1 MKSLTVRERYSAR
14 YNDYLCSMAEN
25 LEKDIRANVGS
36 YARIDRVCVRPKSVT
51 RFCAKAK
58 KREDGK
64 LKYSDPIRQIQD
76 QLGAR
81 IITYYPEDVDRVS
94 GIVEKYYTPIE
105 KQNIIP
111 DSEREFG
118 YEGKH
123 YIMFVPD
130 AILPGAAVGSIPK
143 FFELQI
149 RTLFQHAWA
158 EAEHDLGYKPTQ
170 PLKFEERRKIAFT
183 AAQAWG
189 ADTIFQ
195 ELFSHFSEKK
205 TAKE

>member
-1 MKSLTVRERYSAR
+1 MKSASVKERYSAR
-14 YNDYLCSMAEN
+14 YKSYLCSIAEK
-25 LEKDIRANVGS
+25 LEKDIRDNVGS
-36 YARIDRVCVRPKSVT
+36 YPRIDRVCARPKSIL

-58 KREDGK
+58 KRENGK

-76 QLGAR
+76 QVGAR
-81 IITYYPEDVDRVS
+81 IVTYYPEDIERLS
-94 GIVEKYYTPIE
+94 AIVEQYYRPIE
-105 KQNIIP
+105 KQNIVP

-123 YIMFVPD
+123 YIMFIPD
-130 AILPGAAVGSIPK
+130 GILPVAPSGSFPK

-170 PLKFEERRKIAFT
+170 ALTFEEKRRIAFT

-189 ADTIFQ
+189 ADSIFQ
-195 ELFSHFSEKK
+195 ELFLHFSKK
-205 TAKE
+205 GKAAK